1 MKNSKYLFF
10 AFIAFLIIAAASED
24 KPKTFESDIKWSML
38 TPAENAVKKL
48 LNHPTTYERLEWVA
62 KKTTDSTASYVIK
75 FTSKNSFGV
84 SLQNKAQVDV
94 KYNTEENTGQVI
106 NYFTLKN

>member
-1 MKNSKYLFF
+1 MKTPKYLFF
-10 AFIAFLIIAAASED
+10 AIAAILIIAIATEED
-24 KPKTFESDIKWSML
+24 KPKTFESDVKWSML

-48 LNHPTTYERLEWVA
+48 LNHPTTYERLDWSV

-84 SLQNKAQVDV
+84 PIQNKAQVDI
-94 KYNTEENTGQVI
+94 KFNAEENTGRVT
-106 NYFTLKN
+106 NYFLL

>member
-10 AFIAFLIIAAASED
+10 AFIAFLIIAAASDD
-24 KPKTFESDIKWSML
+24 KPKTFESDVKWSML

-48 LNHPTTYERLEWVA
+48 LNHPTTYERLDWSV

-84 SLQNKAQVDV
+84 PIENKAQVDV
-94 KYNTEENTGQVI
+94 WFNAEEDLGRVT
-106 NYFTLKN
+106 NYFTL

>member
-10 AFIAFLIIAAASED
+10 AFIAFLIIAAASDD
-24 KPKTFESDIKWSML
+24 KPKTFESDVKWSML

-48 LNHPTTYERLEWVA
+48 LNHPATYERLDWSV

-84 SLQNKAQVDV
+84 PIENKAQVDV
-94 KYNTEENTGQVI
+94 WFNAEEDLGRVT
-106 NYFTLKN
+106 NYFAL

>member
-10 AFIAFLIIAAASED
+10 AFIAILVIAIATEED
-24 KPKTFESDIKWSML
+24 KPLTWWEIQHHML

-48 LNHPTTYERLEWVA
+48 LKHPTTYERLDWSV

-84 SLQNKAQVDV
+84 PIQNKAQVDV
-94 KYNTEENTGQVI
+94 WFNAEENTGRVT
-106 NYFTLKN
+106 NYFTL